1 MDNQVVLVESKLRK
15 VFAKVFEMEEEEFT
29 DESSQGTVVLWDSLR
44 HLKMIMEI
52 ESTFQLKLTMK
63 EIRSMVTFARVK
75 EVVAG
80 YVKEDSAIA
89 REEDG
94 SGLQ

>member
-15 VFAKVFEMEEEEFT
+15 VFAKVFEMEEEEIT

-63 EIRSMVTFARVK
+63 EIRSMVTFARVR

-80 YVKEDSAIA
+80 YVKEGSAIA
-89 REEDG
+89 READV

>member
-15 VFAKVFEMEEEEFT
+15 VFAKVFEMEEEEIT

-44 HLKMIMEI
+44 HLKMIMDI
-52 ESTFQLKLTMK
+52 ESTFHLKLTMK
-63 EIRSMVTFARVK
+63 EIRSMVTFARVR